1 MGAVLASTI
10 GAFWGYQ
17 MWNRPHREYAE
28 ESAVVSL
35 EARDVLDLF
44 QSDAASAMAQ
54 YGNQIVEIKG
64 TIRSIS
70 SDLVVFDAG
79 VACRWEAGTSPTGWL
94 SGDVHKVKARIL
106 AYDDLMEEV
115 TGDFAVPVD

>member
-1 MGAVLASTI
+1 MGVVLVSTI

-17 MWNRPHREYAE
+17 MWNRPHRDYAE

-35 EARDVLDLF
+35 EAQELVDIF
-44 QSDAASAMAQ
+44 KADAASAMVQ

-64 TIRSIS
+64 TIGSIS
-70 SDLVVFDAG
+70 VDLVVFDAG
-79 VACRWEAGTSPTGWL
+79 VACRWEAGASPRGWL
-94 SGDVHKVKARIL
+94 PGDVQRVKARIL

-115 TGDFAVPVD
+115 TGDFAVPVE

>member
-1 MGAVLASTI
+1 MGVVLISTI

-35 EARDVLDLF
+35 EAQEVVNLF
-44 QSDAASAMAQ
+44 QSDAAAAMVQ

-64 TIRSIS
+64 TIGAITD
-70 SDLVVFDAG
+70 DLVVFDAG
-79 VACRWEAGTSPTGWL
+79 VSCRWESGTPPTGWL

-115 TGDFAVPVD
+115 TGDFAVPIE